1 MVKNEIMAFEML
13 ENLVGLSEK
22 SFVQFITYVEDIDE
36 MKKIKVFLNILVKIA
51 SEKRKK
57 TIRSASKALELSLN
71 KKVSCNESI
80 RYSEEKINRI
90 GEKNMN
96 NSGIVEQKYIDSREV
111 AEMVRKEH
119 KNILRDIRGYYE
131 ELGRLNFEPTDF
143 FTESWYT
150 DKSNRQKPCY
160 LVTKKGCE
168 FIAHKLT
175 GVKGTEF
182 TAKYIN
188 RFHEMED
195 VIQTQLPSGNNL
207 IALAV
212 IEAQKMLEQKD
223 KQIEEMT
230 PKAEFF
236 DAVTDSKTAISMNEV
251 AKVLSI
257 KGYGRN
263 NIFEF
268 LRNEGIL
275 DRFNVPYQRYV
286 DSGWFRVI
294 EQKYMKNGE
303 PQVTTKTLVYQKGV
317 DAIRRKIL
325 DK

>member
-22 SFVQFITYVEDIDE
+22 SFVQFVTYVEDIDE
-36 MKKIKVFLNILVKIA
+36 TKKIKVFLNILVKIA

-111 AEMVRKEH
+111 AEMVEKEH
-119 KNILRDIRGYYE
+119 NKLLRDIRVYITQLDASKVGH
-131 ELGRLNFEPTDF
+131 TDF
-143 FTESWYT
+143 FTESQYT

-175 GVKGTEF
+175 GIKGTEF

-223 KQIEEMT
+223 KPIEEMK

-236 DAVTDSKTAISMNEV
+236 DAVADSKTAISMNEV

-263 NIFEF
+263 NLFEF

-286 DSGWFRVI
+286 DCGWFRVI

-303 PQVTTKTLVYQKGV
+303 QQISTKTLVYQKGV